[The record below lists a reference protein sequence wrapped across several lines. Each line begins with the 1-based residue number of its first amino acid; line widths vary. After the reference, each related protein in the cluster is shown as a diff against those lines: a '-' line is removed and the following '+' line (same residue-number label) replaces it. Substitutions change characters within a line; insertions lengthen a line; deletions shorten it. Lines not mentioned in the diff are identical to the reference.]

1 MCRGGVHPWR
11 AIDGQTSQ
19 LAVGSHM
26 GEMLRFL
33 MGEIALPREIRLLVI
48 VCLDFVSQIH
58 TLAPFRARW

>member
-1 MCRGGVHPWR
+1 
-11 AIDGQTSQ
+11 
-19 LAVGSHM
+19 M